1 MKHMKHLFIA
11 LAAGFAAT
19 FAAAQIPMPAWE
31 LSEAVERQ
39 SGVMNYTNEKFDFR
53 RLPMHRSISEFLHPG
68 DTVQYRTF
76 LFDVTVCDAGG
87 PVSQLRFQS
96 DPQVV
101 RKEADTVTFVAA
113 DNAWLQVVALAHL
126 PLDASDELVRHAVDS
141 LKDIRT
147 ITDGMDILPA
157 KQCGMSYALQ
167 YLFGRAGIDA
177 EPLLSWQTY
186 LSSDKAAELLGYC
199 CEPVRKMRIGGIL
212 SVLPARLNFRTSI
225 STCWR
230 ETGSGRCRS
239 PFSAATVNFGR
250 KSAPV
255 SIFRSIRSSPSGA
268 TIRRRR
274 MSAYTG

>member
-186 LSSDKAAELLGYC
+186 LS
-199 CEPVRKMRIGGIL
+199 
-212 SVLPARLNFRTSI
+212 TSI

>member
-199 CEPVRKMRIGGIL
+199 CEPVRKMRIGGDIERF
-212 SVLPARLNFRTSI
+212 ARKAEFRTSI

>member
-101 RKEADTVTFVAA
+101 RKEAQ
-113 DNAWLQVVALAHL
+113 L
-126 PLDASDELVRHAVDS
+126 
-141 LKDIRT
+141 
-147 ITDGMDILPA
+147 
-157 KQCGMSYALQ
+157 
-167 YLFGRAGIDA
+167 
-177 EPLLSWQTY
+177 
-186 LSSDKAAELLGYC
+186 
-199 CEPVRKMRIGGIL
+199 
-212 SVLPARLNFRTSI
+212 
-225 STCWR
+225 
-230 ETGSGRCRS
+230 
-239 PFSAATVNFGR
+239 
-250 KSAPV
+250 
-255 SIFRSIRSSPSGA
+255 
-268 TIRRRR
+268 
-274 MSAYTG
+274 

>member
-126 PLDASDELVRHAVDS
+126 PLDA
-141 LKDIRT
+141 
-147 ITDGMDILPA
+147 
-157 KQCGMSYALQ
+157 
-167 YLFGRAGIDA
+167 
-177 EPLLSWQTY
+177 
-186 LSSDKAAELLGYC
+186 
-199 CEPVRKMRIGGIL
+199 
-212 SVLPARLNFRTSI
+212 RTS
-225 STCWR
+225 W
-230 ETGSGRCRS
+230 
-239 PFSAATVNFGR
+239 FGMR
-250 KSAPV
+250 W
-255 SIFRSIRSSPSGA
+255 IR
-268 TIRRRR
+268 
-274 MSAYTG
+274 

>member
-167 YLFGRAGIDA
+167 YLSAGRESTRNRCCLGKPTCRATRLPSCSAIA
-177 EPLLSWQTY
+177 ANLSGRCV
-186 LSSDKAAELLGYC
+186 SA
-199 CEPVRKMRIGGIL
+199 GIL

>member
-167 YLFGRAGIDA
+167 YLFGRAGNRRG
-177 EPLLSWQTY
+177 T
-186 LSSDKAAELLGYC
+186 AAVLANL
-199 CEPVRKMRIGGIL
+199 PVERQGCRA
-212 SVLPARLNFRTSI
+212 ARLLLRT
-225 STCWR
+225 CP
-230 ETGSGRCRS
+230 ED
-239 PFSAATVNFGR
+239 AY
-250 KSAPV
+250 
-255 SIFRSIRSSPSGA
+255 
-268 TIRRRR
+268 RRGYR
-274 MSAYTG
+274 AFCPQG